1 MQVLELPRQV
11 HPYFL
16 ATQAHAELT
25 SRPLAPSPMFTGL
38 IRAALAYSQTG
49 GTAGS
54 QAHPDHDHPP
64 QHEATP
70 AV

>member
-38 IRAALAYSQTG
+38 IQAALAYSQTG
-49 GTAGS
+49 GTEGRS
-54 QAHPDHDHPP
+54 GP
-64 QHEATP
+64 QPRQTIDGKCR
-70 AV
+70 VC